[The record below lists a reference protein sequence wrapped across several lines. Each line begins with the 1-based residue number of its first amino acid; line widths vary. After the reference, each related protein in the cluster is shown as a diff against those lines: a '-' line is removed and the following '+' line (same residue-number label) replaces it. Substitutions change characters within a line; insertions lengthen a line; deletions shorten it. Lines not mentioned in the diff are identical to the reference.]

1 MDRVIVT
8 AVERAKGAFET
19 LTHLP
24 WRRGLGRHPSRAES
38 SAAPALA
45 ALLPPRQSILV
56 TGGTGFIGARLCEIL
71 IEEGHQVTVLT
82 RDPRNGRRFRGRVTL
97 IDNLTTLGRD
107 TRFDAIVNLA
117 GEPVVA
123 GRWTAQ
129 RRRAL
134 IDSRLATTRAVVRFI
149 ARSRRKPAVLVSG
162 SAIGFYGCDEESSFT
177 EDSPG
182 RPAFTHELCAAWEE
196 AALAAA
202 SQGVR
207 VCLLRTGIVLGAA
220 GGALARM
227 LLPFELGFG
236 GRMGSGRQWMSWI
249 HRDDLV
255 GLIIHAIAVETVR
268 GPLNGTAPE
277 PVRNADFA
285 RALGRALH
293 RPALLPL
300 PGFALRWALGQLAEE
315 VLLGGQRVLPRKAAE
330 TGYQFLYPTLD
341 EALREIVG

>member
-117 GEPVVA
+117 GAP
-123 GRWTAQ
+123 
-129 RRRAL
+129 
-134 IDSRLATTRAVVRFI
+134 
-149 ARSRRKPAVLVSG
+149 
-162 SAIGFYGCDEESSFT
+162 
-177 EDSPG
+177 
-182 RPAFTHELCAAWEE
+182 
-196 AALAAA
+196 
-202 SQGVR
+202 
-207 VCLLRTGIVLGAA
+207 
-220 GGALARM
+220 ARM

-330 TGYQFLYPTLD
+330 TGYQFLYPTLG
-341 EALREIVG
+341 EALEEIVG

>member
-24 WRRGLGRHPSRAES
+24 WRPGLGRHPSRGES

-97 IDNLTTLGRD
+97 IDNLATLGRD

-149 ARSRRKPAVLVSG
+149 ARS
-162 SAIGFYGCDEESSFT
+162 
-177 EDSPG
+177 
-182 RPAFTHELCAAWEE
+182 
-196 AALAAA
+196 
-202 SQGVR
+202 
-207 VCLLRTGIVLGAA
+207 
-220 GGALARM
+220 ALARM

-330 TGYQFLYPTLD
+330 TGYQFLYPNLQ
-341 EALREIVG
+341 EALNQIVG

>member
-24 WRRGLGRHPSRAES
+24 WRPGLGRDPSRGES

-134 IDSRLATTRAVVRFI
+134 IDSRLATTRAVVRLI
-149 ARSRRKPAVLVSG
+149 ARSRRKPAVLVGG
-162 SAIGFYGCDEESSFT
+162 SAIGFYGCGEDASFT

-182 RPAFTHELCAAWEE
+182 RA
-196 AALAAA
+196 
-202 SQGVR
+202 V
-207 VCLLRTGIVLGAA
+207 
-220 GGALARM
+220 ARM
-227 LLPFELGFG
+227 RPPFALGLG
-236 GRMGSGRQWMSWI
+236 GPMGSGSQWMSWI
-249 HRDDLV
+249 HRDDLA
-255 GLIIHAIAVETVR
+255 GMIIHAIAAETVR
-268 GPLNGTAPE
+268 GP
-277 PVRNADFA
+277 
-285 RALGRALH
+285 
-293 RPALLPL
+293 
-300 PGFALRWALGQLAEE
+300 
-315 VLLGGQRVLPRKAAE
+315 
-330 TGYQFLYPTLD
+330 
-341 EALREIVG
+341 